1 MDNLFLRVETL
12 LRETKSTLVKMPMGV
27 VDNSLALFN
36 NKMDL
41 LVVLLNRASAEIS
54 LSKITQA
61 TLIKVHQVTKD
72 LSTVIEEILK
82 VDNEKDMNMF
92 LKLPKVRSLL
102 IMVQAQLMWVS
113 QMSRMYV
120 PIDNINT
127 DSMQVTCLES
137 INTVDINSIEGTTEE
152 KKKKKHKKDKK
163 DKKSRNKIQS
173 VVVAEALKEIQAN
186 IPNKEL
192 YPDLDKIKE
201 NQIGITFPQDE
212 NDAEKYKETE
222 TATATAP
229 SMEDIGEDSEEE
241 NTLRHR
247 HDEFEKEI
255 MKETISESENEQNE
269 GKWKEDKVKKIKK
282 KSIFGGNPF
291 SKKHRKVTPTS
302 SLETIDHTTSV
313 ESLLEG

>member
-41 LVVLLNRASAEIS
+41 LVVLLNRASTEIS

-72 LSTVIEEILK
+72 LSTAIEEILK

-113 QMSRMYV
+113 QMSRAYV
-120 PIDNINT
+120 PMNNINT
-127 DSMQVTCLES
+127 VKF
-137 INTVDINSIEGTTEE
+137 NGIEGTTEE

-163 DKKSRNKIQS
+163 SRNKFQS
-173 VVVAEALKEIQAN
+173 VVLSEALKEIQAN
-186 IPNKEL
+186 IPNKGM
-192 YPDLDKIKE
+192 YPDLY
-201 NQIGITFPQDE
+201 ITD
-212 NDAEKYKETE
+212 
-222 TATATAP
+222 
-229 SMEDIGEDSEEE
+229 DSEDE
-241 NTLRHR
+241 NTLRQKHV
-247 HDEFEKEI
+247 EFEKKI

-269 GKWKEDKVKKIKK
+269 GKWKNGKVKKIKII
-282 KSIFGGNPF
+282 SIFGGYPF

-302 SLETIDHTTSV
+302 SLDTVDPTTSV
-313 ESLLEG
+313 ESLSEG